1 MLDTGAQGY
10 EFLSAVYAGVVLG
23 LIYEAC
29 RTVRRILNNAVVC
42 GITDTLFWIA
52 AGVWVFGAFYLI
64 NGARPRMY
72 LILGIFVGLL
82 LHFYGTGIIISYIC
96 NTVKACLGNF
106 RNRRYA
112 NGQTQ
117 DEV

>member
-10 EFLSAVYAGVVLG
+10 EFLSAVYAGIVLG

-29 RTVRRILNNAVVC
+29 RIVRRIVNSAVVSA
-42 GITDTLFWIA
+42 IMDTLFWIA

-64 NGARPRMY
+64 NGARLRMY

-82 LHFYGTGIIISYIC
+82 LHFYSTGIIINYIC
-96 NTVKACLGNF
+96 NIVKAWIGNL
-106 RNRRYA
+106 RNRRYVD
-112 NGQTQ
+112 GQAQ
-117 DEV
+117 DEI